1 MEKLSRDWRERKYDP
16 ISEKKK
22 KVVFPRL
29 SVYPTAVVLCTDL
42 AHV

>member
-16 ISEKKK
+16 ISEKK